1 MKDKER
7 RGSKG
12 SMIIHNSLIRSLQC
26 TEKGEENPR
35 LENLVGGGGRVK
47 GAASIVCDVHS
58 CRKGRKKI
66 VRYGGRG
73 ERRATGGLL

>member
-35 LENLVGGGGRVK
+35 LENLVGGGGEGEGGSKHRV
-47 GAASIVCDVHS
+47 
-58 CRKGRKKI
+58 
-66 VRYGGRG
+66 
-73 ERRATGGLL
+73 